1 MCVCTYDNYD
11 DDVYKWTVSVLSIQV
26 NARRPFSANC
36 LAAAVSERIQGY
48 DIYIYIYNY
57 KLTYTHTPHTHTRRR
72 LCPYARSD
80 PRSTVQRFVVK
91 SIFGRG
97 EELYSSVYHA
107 MSVAFTNVTFP
118 ILFHLTQEIIRGIH
132 NKYLFIN
139 IFFNWLLYD
148 YLSIQKI
155 FFVYIIKHGNILTY
169 YIIMLQ

>member
-1 MCVCTYDNYD
+1 MCTYDNYD

-48 DIYIYIYNY
+48 CIYIIISW
-57 KLTYTHTPHTHTRRR
+57 HTHIHTSRR

-97 EELYSSVYHA
+97 EELYSPVYHA

-118 ILFHLTQEIIRGIH
+118 ILSHLTQEITHDIH
-132 NKYLFIN
+132 NRYLYIN
-139 IFFNWLLYD
+139 IFLYGH
-148 YLSIQKI
+148 SIKKL
-155 FFVYIIKHGNILTY
+155 FFCK
-169 YIIMLQ
+169 